1 MLVELM
7 IKINAD
13 NEVVDISEQ
22 AEMLPDRLLDRL
34 IAYFHPRRDFNITFS
49 MSRGRFHR
57 APDGDYYETDF
68 DNMSDDFKLLD
79 KEPNLQNDLIEYFI
93 N

>member
-34 IAYFHPRRDFNITFS
+34 IAYFHPRREFNITFS
-49 MSRGRFHR
+49 MSRGRFNVKLSAHR
-57 APDGDYYETDF
+57 KC
-68 DNMSDDFKLLD
+68 NVKLSLHF
-79 KEPNLQNDLIEYFI
+79 L
-93 N
+93 